1 MTPEQH
7 DKMVKPFELKD
18 NVQVEGITADY
29 VWYNTQILTQKMQ
42 SWQRDFEKLAK
53 TMEDRHNE
61 HLHMIGDLLRQ
72 NKVLKD
78 KLKEQAK

>member
-1 MTPEQH
+1 MNTDQF
-7 DKMVKPFELKD
+7 KQFEIKD
-18 NVQVEGITADY
+18 NVQVEGITEDY

-53 TMEDRHNE
+53 TMEARHNE

-72 NKVLKD
+72 NKSLQD

>member
-1 MTPEQH
+1 MNTDQF
-7 DKMVKPFELKD
+7 KQFEIKD

-29 VWYNTQILTQKMQ
+29 IRYNAKILTQDMR
-42 SWQRDFEKLAK
+42 SWQHNFEKLTE
-53 TMEDRHNE
+53 TMEARHNE

-78 KLKEQAK
+78 KLKELEK

>member
-1 MTPEQH
+1 
-7 DKMVKPFELKD
+7 
-18 NVQVEGITADY
+18 
-29 VWYNTQILTQKMQ
+29 MQ

-72 NKVLKD
+72 NQVLKD
-78 KLKEQAK
+78 KIKELEK

>member
-1 MTPEQH
+1 MNTDQF
-7 DKMVKPFELKD
+7 KQFEIKD

-61 HLHMIGDLLRQ
+61 HLHIIGDLLRQ
-72 NKVLKD
+72 NKYLKD
-78 KLKEQAK
+78 KLKEKTHD

>member
-1 MTPEQH
+1 MKQE
-7 DKMVKPFELKD
+7 DYNEMVKQFELKD

-53 TMEDRHNE
+53 TMEVRHNE
-61 HLHMIGDLLRQ
+61 HLHMIGDLLQQ
-72 NKVLKD
+72 NKSLKD
-78 KLKEQAK
+78 KIKELEK

>member
-1 MTPEQH
+1 MNTDQF
-7 DKMVKPFELKD
+7 KQFEIKD
-18 NVQVEGITADY
+18 NVQVEGIAQDY

-53 TMEDRHNE
+53 TMEARHNE

-72 NKVLKD
+72 NKSLKD
-78 KLKEQAK
+78 KIKELEK